1 MVMGEGFGGH
11 GRVGLVVCGGRLFY
25 VWCTYV
31 RYRGACVSMFVRWC
45 VYERVKARYYFNS
58 KQDSI

>member
-1 MVMGEGFGGH
+1 MVIEEGFGGH

-31 RYRGACVSMFVRWC
+31 PTLPCGMCLFVG
-45 VYERVKARYYFNS
+45 VYEL
-58 KQDSI
+58 

>member
-58 KQDSI
+58 KQDI